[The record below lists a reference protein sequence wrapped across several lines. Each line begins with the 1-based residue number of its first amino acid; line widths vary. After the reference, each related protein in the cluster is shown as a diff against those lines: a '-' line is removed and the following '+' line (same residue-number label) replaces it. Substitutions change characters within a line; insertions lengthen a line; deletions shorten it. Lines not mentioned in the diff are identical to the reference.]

1 MKIHEF
7 LYEHA
12 TPAEQR
18 MLNGSAVYGWCGYPS
33 PLNRLQHAFRCSY
46 NAAPDLP
53 PRSEEEAE
61 DAALEWLQSAIAFP
75 PIGWNDLMEKVAE
88 LLAE

>member
-18 MLNGSAVYGWCGYPS
+18 MLNGSAVHGWSGYPQ

-53 PRSEEEAE
+53 PRSEQEAE
-61 DAALEWLQSAIAFP
+61 EAALEWLQTAIAFP
-75 PIGWNDLMEKVAE
+75 PYGCENLIKRVRS